1 MRLRITF
8 ETKRRVQD
16 TMSNNAESQNAE
28 PMSDEM
34 LELIAQRFRLLSDP
48 MRLKIL
54 HQLQSG
60 EKSVTELVE
69 NTGASQP
76 NVSKHLSTL
85 RTHGLVKRRQE
96 GNMAFFS
103 IAAPFI
109 FDVCNTVCDS
119 MKTEWEQRSNLLGS

>member
-1 MRLRITF
+1 MANTD
-8 ETKRRVQD
+8 K
-16 TMSNNAESQNAE
+16 
-28 PMSDEM
+28 PMSAEM

-54 HQLQSG
+54 HQLQAG

-96 GNMAFFS
+96 GNMAYFS

-109 FDVCNTVCDS
+109 FDVCNIVCDG
-119 MKTEWEQRSNLLGS
+119 MKSEWEQRSTLLGG

>member
-1 MRLRITF
+1 MT
-8 ETKRRVQD
+8 E
-16 TMSNNAESQNAE
+16 NNDVM
-28 PMSDEM
+28 PDEM

-60 EKSVTELVE
+60 EKSVTELVN

-85 RTHGLVKRRQE
+85 RTHGLVKRRQQ
-96 GNMAFFS
+96 GNMALFS

-109 FDVCNTVCDS
+109 FDVCEIVCDS
-119 MKTEWEQRSNLLGS
+119 MKTEWEQRSNLLGQPN

>member
-8 ETKRRVQD
+8 ETKRRVRD
-16 TMSNNAESQNAE
+16 TMLNNSESNNAE

>member
-1 MRLRITF
+1 MANTD
-8 ETKRRVQD
+8 K
-16 TMSNNAESQNAE
+16 

-54 HQLQSG
+54 HQLQAG

-96 GNMAFFS
+96 GNMAYFS

-109 FDVCNTVCDS
+109 FDVCNIVCDG
-119 MKTEWEQRSNLLGS
+119 MKSEWEQRSTLLGG

>member
-1 MRLRITF
+1 MANTD
-8 ETKRRVQD
+8 K
-16 TMSNNAESQNAE
+16 

-54 HQLQSG
+54 HQLQAG

-96 GNMAFFS
+96 GNMAYFS
-103 IAAPFI
+103 IAAPFV
-109 FDVCNTVCDS
+109 FDVCNIVCDG
-119 MKTEWEQRSNLLGS
+119 MKSEWEQRSTLLGG